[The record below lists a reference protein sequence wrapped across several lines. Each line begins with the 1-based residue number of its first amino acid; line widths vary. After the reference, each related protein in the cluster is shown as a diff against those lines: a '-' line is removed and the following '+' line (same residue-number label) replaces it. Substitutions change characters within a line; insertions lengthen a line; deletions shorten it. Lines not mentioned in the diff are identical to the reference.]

1 MTDMLGTSFPH
12 VTPEHFYN
20 MHFVVAVKNSVTRHF
35 DCFCTIRLDISG
47 EGRVVFSVKNYT
59 FDKIHVAEIWEC
71 VKSCMDKL
79 VINDSCIRSD
89 VIRNAGYY
97 HIATRLPH
105 EMFEKIQTL
114 DDELKKSSY
123 FPCELAKTIGIERVD
138 GTTLHVY
145 NGTHSIEM
153 LMSIGSDGRQLGSI
167 SDPDSDSDQD
177 GASSRD
183 DREEGEIGGSES
195 NVVEPVSPSRCS
207 SAEDALDHLRRSKRS
222 RH

>member
-1 MTDMLGTSFPH
+1 MNDMLGTSFPH
-12 VTPEHFYN
+12 VTPEDFYN
-20 MHFVVAVKNSVTRHF
+20 THFVVAVKNSVTRHF
-35 DCFCTIRLDISG
+35 DCFCTIRHDISG

-71 VKSCMDKL
+71 VKLCMDKL
-79 VINDSCIRSD
+79 VINDTCIRSA
-89 VIRNAGYY
+89 VISNAGYY

-138 GTTLHVY
+138 GTSLYVY
-145 NGTHSIEM
+145 NGTHSMEM
-153 LMSIGSDGRQLGSI
+153 LGYVSDS
-167 SDPDSDSDQD
+167 SSDSDGD
-177 GASSRD
+177 GARSRD
-183 DREEGEIGGSES
+183 DREEGEISGSES
-195 NVVEPVSPSRCS
+195 HVVEPVSPSRCS